1 MRMSMKKTVYKVV
14 PIRFTE
20 AQYKELK
27 KQAYKEGVPIA
38 VIIRNL
44 VESIKWNKRT
54 GQHQT

>member
-14 PIRFTE
+14 PIQFTE

-44 VESIKWNKRT
+44 VESIKWKK
-54 GQHQT
+54 